1 MDEVLSAFVERTKP
15 FPGRAV
21 SMIGLGPGDP
31 GLMTVKA
38 AVRLRQ
44 AEVVFYDFGDQPWA
58 IWDLLAPGVER
69 TLIPCELP
77 TGEIVEMIRPH
88 VEAGRRVVYLTAGD
102 PLVFERADSVAEAL
116 ADVGFAIEIVPGLT
130 AALAAAAYAGIP
142 LTGHGVAG
150 ALCLAAGEHHH
161 GPRIPP
167 RSLATMASSGTLVLY
182 IAEENLE
189 RLCEE
194 LRTCGLSGQTPATI
208 VEDATE
214 SSQRV
219 VSGTLDTLVA
229 EAIRAAV
236 KSPALV
242 FIGAHA
248 APRAR
253 LAWFEHRQSSGDAS
267 YWSQGQS

>member
-1 MDEVLSAFVERTKP
+1 MDEVLSAFVQRTEP

-21 SMIGLGPGDP
+21 SVIGLGPGDP
-31 GLMTVKA
+31 GLITVKA

-44 AEVVFYDFGDQPWA
+44 AEVVFYDFGNQPWA
-58 IWDLLAPGVER
+58 IWDLVTPDVER
-69 TLIPCELP
+69 TMVPCELP
-77 TGEIVEMIRPH
+77 TAEIVEMIRPH
-88 VEAGRRVVYLTAGD
+88 VEAGRRVAYLTAGD
-102 PLVFERADSVAEAL
+102 PFVFERADSVAEAL
-116 ADVGFAIEIVPGLT
+116 VHAGFAIEIVPGLT

-142 LTGHGVAG
+142 LTGHGLSG
-150 ALCLAAGEHHH
+150 SLCLAPGGNHH
-161 GPRIPP
+161 GARIPP
-167 RSLATMASSGTLVLY
+167 PTLATMASSGTLVLY
-182 IAEENLE
+182 IAEEHLE

-229 EAIRAAV
+229 EATRAAV

-242 FIGAHA
+242 FIGAHV
-248 APRAR
+248 APRAG
-253 LAWFEHRQSSGDAS
+253 LAWFEQRR
-267 YWSQGQS
+267 

>member
-1 MDEVLSAFVERTKP
+1 MDEVLSAFVERTEP

-21 SMIGLGPGDP
+21 SVIGLGPGDP
-31 GLMTVKA
+31 GLITVKA

-58 IWDLLAPGVER
+58 IWDLVAPGVER
-69 TLIPCELP
+69 TLVPCELP

-88 VEAGRRVVYLTAGD
+88 VEASRRVVYLTAGD
-102 PLVFERADSVAEAL
+102 PFVFERADSVAEAL
-116 ADVGFAIEIVPGLT
+116 ASTGFAIEIVPGLT
-130 AALAAAAYAGIP
+130 AALGAAAYAGIP

-161 GPRIPP
+161 GSRIPP
-167 RSLATMASSGTLVLY
+167 PSLATMASSGTLVVY
-182 IAEENLE
+182 IAEEHLR

-214 SSQRV
+214 SGQRV
-219 VSGTLDTLVA
+219 VRGTLDTLAA
-229 EAIRAAV
+229 EATRAAV

-253 LAWFEHRQSSGDAS
+253 LDWFEHRHSSGDAS
-267 YWSQGQS
+267 C